1 MAGPESVEQNKQPEG
16 TKDDGKKPVEVKD
29 EDLSEEDKQL
39 KEELELCVERLKEND
54 TNLYRPALE
63 TLRQKIRES
72 TSSMT
77 GVPKPLKFMRPFYND
92 MITIYEKIHDVHNKN
107 LCADIVSVLAMTT
120 IDTKEVLKYRLLG
133 SNQDI
138 GMWGHEYIRH
148 LSADIALE
156 WESTETNA
164 ELRQR
169 LLSLTNDIIPF
180 LMRHNA
186 EADACDLLMEI
197 EQLDL
202 IETFVDK
209 DTFSRVCLYLTSC
222 VPYVP
227 EPDDTKL
234 LRTACKLYRHYDQY
248 PLALRCAIQLNDMD
262 LIRDLANTCPSSLMK
277 KQLAFMLGRQQIIW
291 NVSEVNGEDPDEL
304 TNIMSNSH
312 LTSNFLALA
321 RELDIMEAKLPED
334 IYKTYLD
341 NTNRPSYSQPDSSK
355 QNLASAFVNGFVNAA
370 FGQDKIVTQDSKWLT
385 KYKDNGLLS
394 ATASLGLIVL
404 WDVDGGLSLIDK
416 YLYSSDDNIKAG
428 ALLACGIVNCGVQND
443 CDPALALLG
452 DYVSHKDA
460 PFRVGSIVGLGLA
473 YAGTNRSDV
482 IEMISNAL
490 REGNPSM
497 EIISLACL
505 SIGIIAVG
513 SCNADV
519 STTLLTVLLERSE
532 IELKEHFAK
541 FIALAIGLL
550 FLSKGE
556 AVEPMLESLKVITE
570 PLRSFATVLVEC
582 CAYAGT
588 GNVLKIQ
595 HMLHI
600 CSEHFENKDEKK
612 EGEKETSKDKD
623 KDKKKEDEIASQNAA
638 HQAAAVLGIAM
649 IAMGEEI
656 GSEMALRSFGH
667 LLRYG
672 EPVIKRAVPL
682 ALALLSVSNPKLNII
697 DTLSKFSHDA
707 DHEVSYNSIFAM
719 GIVGAGT
726 NNARLAAMLRQL
738 AVYHGKDMN
747 NLFMVRLAQ
756 GLTHLGKGTM
766 TLNPYHSDRML
777 LCRVSLAGLLT
788 VLVSFFDV
796 KQTIVG
802 KYHYLLYFLALAIQ
816 PRMLV
821 TFDESLRPLPVP
833 VRVGQAVDVVGQAGK
848 PKTITGFQTHTTPVL
863 LAYGERAELAT
874 EEYLTLTPVL
884 EGFVILQ
891 KNPNYVP

>member
-1 MAGPESVEQNKQPEG
+1 MTGSESVEQTKPKE
-16 TKDDGKKPVEVKD
+16 TPKDDSKKPIEIKE

-54 TNLYRPALE
+54 KNLYRPALE

-77 GVPKPLKFMRPFYND
+77 SVPKPLKFMRPFYND
-92 MITIYEKIHDVHNKN
+92 MIAIYEKIQDVHNKN

-133 SNQDI
+133 SHQDM

-148 LSADIALE
+148 LSADIASE

-169 LLSLTNDIIPF
+169 LLSLTNEIIPF

-209 DTFSRVCLYLTSC
+209 DTFPRVCLYLTSC

-262 LIRDLANTCPSSLMK
+262 LLRDLVNTCPSSLVK
-277 KQLAFMLGRQQIIW
+277 KQLAFLLGRQQIIW
-291 NVSEVNGEDPDEL
+291 NVADVSGEDPDEL

-341 NTNRPSYSQPDSSK
+341 NTNRSNYNQPDSSK

-370 FGQDKIVTQDSKWLT
+370 FGQDKIVTQDTKWLA
-385 KYKDNGLLS
+385 KYKDTGLLS

-416 YLYSSDDNIKAG
+416 YLYSGDDNMKAG

-473 YAGTNRSDV
+473 YAGTNRDDV
-482 IEMISNAL
+482 IELISNAL

-519 STTLLTVLLERSE
+519 STTLLSVLLERSE

-556 AVEPMLESLKVITE
+556 AVEPMLESLKVINE

-600 CSEHFENKDEKK
+600 CSEHFDNKDEKK
-612 EGEKETSKDKD
+612 EGEKESSKD
-623 KDKKKEDEIASQNAA
+623 KDKKKEEEAAASQNAA

-656 GSEMALRSFGH
+656 GSEMALRTFGH

-738 AVYHGKDMN
+738 AIYHGKDMN

-777 LCRVSLAGLLT
+777 LCRVALGGLLT

-874 EEYLTLTPVL
+874 EEYLSLTPVL

>member
-1 MAGPESVEQNKQPEG
+1 MTASDSAEQTKPQDG
-16 TKDDGKKPVEVKD
+16 VKDDGKKPVEVKD

-39 KEELELCVERLKEND
+39 KEELELCVERLKED
-54 TNLYRPALE
+54 DVTLYRPALE

-77 GVPKPLKFMRPFYND
+77 SVPKPLKFMRPFYND
-92 MITIYEKIHDVHNKN
+92 MIVIFEKIRDVHNKA
-107 LCADIVSVLAMTT
+107 LCADILSVLAMTS
-120 IDTKEVLKYRLLG
+120 IDTKDVLKYRLLG

-148 LSADIALE
+148 LSADIAAE

-164 ELRQR
+164 ELRHR
-169 LLSLTNDIIPF
+169 LLGLTNEIIPF

-209 DTFSRVCLYLTSC
+209 DTYPRVCLYLTSC

-234 LRTACKLYRHYDQY
+234 LRTAGKLYRHYDQY

-262 LIRDLANTCPSSLMK
+262 LIRDLVNSCPSSIVR
-277 KQLAFMLGRQQIIW
+277 KQLAFILGRQQIIW
-291 NVSEVNGEDPDEL
+291 NVAEGNGEDPDEL

-312 LTSNFLALA
+312 LTTNFLALA
-321 RELDIMEAKLPED
+321 RELDIMEPKLPED
-334 IYKTYLD
+334 IYKTYLE
-341 NTNRPSYSQPDSSK
+341 NSNRSSYNHPDSNK
-355 QNLASAFVNGFVNAA
+355 QNLAAAFVNAFVNCA
-370 FGQDKIVTQDSKWLT
+370 FGKEKMIAQDNKWLS
-385 KYKDNGLLS
+385 KYKEMGLLS
-394 ATASLGLIVL
+394 ATASLGLVVL
-404 WDVDGGLSLIDK
+404 WDVDGGLSAVDK
-416 YLYSSDDNIKAG
+416 YLYSTDDNVKAG

-460 PFRVGSIVGLGLA
+460 LYRVGSILGLGLA
-473 YAGTNRSDV
+473 YAGTNRDDV
-482 IEMISNAL
+482 IELISNAL
-490 REGNPSM
+490 REGNPTM
-497 EIISLACL
+497 EVISLACL
-505 SIGIIAVG
+505 AIGLIAVG
-513 SCNADV
+513 SCNTDV
-519 STTLLTVLLERSE
+519 STILLSVLLERSE
-532 IELKEHFAK
+532 LELKEHFAK

-550 FLSKGE
+550 FLGKGE
-556 AVEPMLESLKVITE
+556 AVDAMLESLKVINE

-588 GNVLKIQ
+588 GNVLKVQ

-600 CSEHFENKDEKK
+600 CSEHFDHKDEKK
-612 EGEKETSKDKD
+612 DGEKETSKDKE
-623 KDKKKEDEIASQNAA
+623 KDKKKDEEAAAQNAA

-738 AVYHGKDMN
+738 AVYHAKDSN

-777 LCRVSLAGLLT
+777 LCRVALAGLLT
-788 VLVSFFDV
+788 VLVSLFDV

-821 TFDESLRPLPVP
+821 TFDETLRPLPVP

-874 EEYLTLTPVL
+874 EEYVTLTPVL